1 MTAAAATPAV
11 RGGSLRT
18 RDFRLLWI
26 GETTSM
32 LGSAVAGVAL
42 PLVAVVTLR
51 AGTFSVGLLTAAAWL
66 PWLLVG
72 LPAGA
77 WVDRLPKRPVMLA
90 CNTVSMAVFASVP
103 VAAWSGALTMAHL
116 LAAATAGGVAKVF
129 FTLAYR
135 AYLPTLVGG
144 ERLLA
149 ANTRLQGSESAAQV
163 AGPGLAGLLAQGFG
177 AVSGVLADAV
187 SFGVAVLCLRS
198 IRTRETSRDGAA
210 SEARPRDGMNET
222 RRDGAASEA
231 RPRDGMNETRR
242 DGTASE
248 ARPRDGMNETRR
260 DGTASEAHPRDGV
273 NGTRR
278 DGTARRR
285 LRAEI
290 RDGLRFVVGDPYLRT
305 LTVFSALSNIALM
318 GYQSIQVVFLA
329 RNLGAQPGQVGAVLA
344 LAGAGGLLGAA
355 LAGQIAAR
363 FGTARGFLLCEAFA
377 APMLLLGP
385 AGSGGTGL
393 VFFTAAGFGA
403 GAGIV
408 ASNILT
414 GTFRQRYCP
423 AEMFGRITAST
434 SALNYGAIPLG
445 GLLGGVLGEAVG
457 VRGTMWLMAAV
468 QLLSLTVLLLGPLR
482 PLRDFPARPSARSLP

>member
-198 IRTRETSRDGAA
+198 IRTRETSRDG
-210 SEARPRDGMNET
+210 
-222 RRDGAASEA
+222 
-231 RPRDGMNETRR
+231 
-242 DGTASE
+242 TASE

-355 LAGQIAAR
+355 LAGRIAAR

-482 PLRDFPARPSARSLP
+482 PLRDFPARPPARSLP

>member
-1 MTAAAATPAV
+1 MTAAAATQAV
-11 RGGSLRT
+11 RNGPPRT

-51 AGTFSVGLLTAAAWL
+51 AGTFAVGLLTAAAWL

-103 VAAWSGALTMAHL
+103 VAAWSGVLTMTHL
-116 LAAATAGGVAKVF
+116 LVAAIVGGVAKVF
-129 FTLAYR
+129 FNLAYR
-135 AYLPTLVGG
+135 AYLPALVGD

-149 ANTRLQGSESAAQV
+149 ANTRLQGGESAAQV

-177 AVSGVLADAV
+177 AVSGVLADAL

-198 IRTRETSRDGAA
+198 IRTRETCRDGTAG
-210 SEARPRDGMNET
+210 EPRRGGGGNE
-222 RRDGAASEA
+222 
-231 RPRDGMNETRR
+231 PRR
-242 DGTASE
+242 DGTASG
-248 ARPRDGMNETRR
+248 AYG
-260 DGTASEAHPRDGV
+260 G
-273 NGTRR
+273 
-278 DGTARRR
+278 GTARRR

-318 GYQSIQVVFLA
+318 GYQSIQVVFLT
-329 RNLGAQPGQVGAVLA
+329 RDLGAQPGQVGLVLA

-355 LAGQIAAR
+355 LAGRIAAR

-393 VFFTAAGFGA
+393 VPFTAAGFGA

-414 GTFRQRYCP
+414 STFRQRYCP
-423 AEMFGRITAST
+423 AELFGRITAST

-468 QLLSLTVLLLGPLR
+468 QLLSIIVLLLGPLR
-482 PLRDFPARPSARSLP
+482 PLRDFPTRPPTPSRP

>member
-1 MTAAAATPAV
+1 M
-11 RGGSLRT
+11 RT

-129 FTLAYR
+129 FNLAYR
-135 AYLPTLVGG
+135 AYLPTLVGD

-198 IRTRETSRDGAA
+198 IRTRET
-210 SEARPRDGMNET
+210 
-222 RRDGAASEA
+222 
-231 RPRDGMNETRR
+231 RR

-248 ARPRDGMNETRR
+248 ARRGGKGNGAPRR
-260 DGTASEAHPRDGV
+260 
-273 NGTRR
+273 
-278 DGTARRR
+278 GTARRR

-329 RNLGAQPGQVGAVLA
+329 RNLGARPGQVGVVLA

-355 LAGQIAAR
+355 LAGRIAAR
-363 FGTARGFLLCEAFA
+363 FGTARGFLVCEAFA

-385 AGSGGTGL
+385 AGGGGTGL
-393 VFFTAAGFGA
+393 AFFTAAGFGA

-457 VRGTMWLMAAV
+457 VRETMWLMAAV
-468 QLLSLTVLLLGPLR
+468 QLLSLTVPLLGPLR
-482 PLRDFPARPSARSLP
+482 LLRDFPARPPARSLP

>member
-11 RGGSLRT
+11 QGGPLRT

-42 PLVAVVTLR
+42 PLVAVVTLG
-51 AGTFSVGLLTAAAWL
+51 AGTLSVGLLTAAAWL

-129 FTLAYR
+129 FNLAYR
-135 AYLPTLVGG
+135 AYLPALVGD

-198 IRTRETSRDGAA
+198 IRTRETRRDGTANEARPDDGVNEARRNGAA
-210 SEARPRDGMNET
+210 SEARRGGKGNRAPR
-222 RRDGAASEA
+222 R
-231 RPRDGMNETRR
+231 
-242 DGTASE
+242 
-248 ARPRDGMNETRR
+248 
-260 DGTASEAHPRDGV
+260 
-273 NGTRR
+273 
-278 DGTARRR
+278 GTARRR
-285 LRAEI
+285 LRSEI

-318 GYQSIQVVFLA
+318 GYQSIQVVFLT
-329 RNLGAQPGQVGAVLA
+329 RNLGAQPGQVGVVLA

-355 LAGQIAAR
+355 LAGRIAAR

-393 VFFTAAGFGA
+393 AFFTAAGFGA

-423 AEMFGRITAST
+423 AELFGRITAST

-445 GLLGGVLGEAVG
+445 GLLGGVLGEVAG

-468 QLLSLTVLLLGPLR
+468 QLLSLTVLLLGPVR
-482 PLRDFPARPSARSLP
+482 PLRDFPASPPARSLP

>member
-116 LAAATAGGVAKVF
+116 LAAATAGGAAKVF
-129 FTLAYR
+129 FNLAYR
-135 AYLPTLVGG
+135 AYLPTLVGD

-198 IRTRETSRDGAA
+198 IRTRET
-210 SEARPRDGMNET
+210 
-222 RRDGAASEA
+222 
-231 RPRDGMNETRR
+231 RR
-242 DGTASE
+242 DGTA
-248 ARPRDGMNETRR
+248 GETRQGGKG
-260 DGTASEAHPRDGV
+260 D
-273 NGTRR
+273 GTRR

-329 RNLGAQPGQVGAVLA
+329 RNLGAQPGQVGVVLA

-355 LAGQIAAR
+355 LAGRIAAR

-482 PLRDFPARPSARSLP
+482 PLRDFPTELRPAGRRAVPRTP